1 MKLVLQFMKPHWKL
15 CVSTILLLVID
26 VAGALFIPTLAA
38 QMLNQGTSGASFEAL
53 LQTGIWMA
61 VASVISGVC
70 AILGGYACATLSARV
85 GKDMRVAIYEKSLQL
100 SIHDFNRFGTS
111 SITTRTVS
119 DITTIQFA
127 LTNAFQM
134 VMPGACYYHSFSC
147 SLFYFGYTDGIYS
160 CWALLSL
167 YFFLRF

>member
-61 VASVISGVC
+61 VASVISEIGRAHV
-70 AILGGYACATLSARV
+70 
-85 GKDMRVAIYEKSLQL
+85 
-100 SIHDFNRFGTS
+100 
-111 SITTRTVS
+111 
-119 DITTIQFA
+119 
-127 LTNAFQM
+127 
-134 VMPGACYYHSFSC
+134 
-147 SLFYFGYTDGIYS
+147 
-160 CWALLSL
+160 
-167 YFFLRF
+167 

>member
-70 AILGGYACATLSARV
+70 AILGGHACATLSARV
-85 GKDMRVAIYEKSLQL
+85 GKDMRIL
-100 SIHDFNRFGTS
+100 
-111 SITTRTVS
+111 
-119 DITTIQFA
+119 
-127 LTNAFQM
+127 
-134 VMPGACYYHSFSC
+134 
-147 SLFYFGYTDGIYS
+147 
-160 CWALLSL
+160 
-167 YFFLRF
+167 